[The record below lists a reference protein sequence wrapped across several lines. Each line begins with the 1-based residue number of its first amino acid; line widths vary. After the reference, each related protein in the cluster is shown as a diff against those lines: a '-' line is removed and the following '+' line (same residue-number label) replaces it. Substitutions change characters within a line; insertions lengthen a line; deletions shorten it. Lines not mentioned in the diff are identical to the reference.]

1 MKKAAAFS
9 VIHGAI
15 AILSLGSLAYG
26 QRPIP
31 CKYFPL
37 VGKASIEPSGGLIS
51 LQIRSDPA
59 QFQRGEQ
66 AEYAA
71 KCQLSLYTPA
81 PWLTVVEQT
90 PLDDKGSSTVTL
102 RANPNDVAVAR
113 VATLTVG
120 TPRTVYPGAGP
131 DPANTIVTIEQKS
144 ATHPDQAAPIVNQ
157 LGIVSN
163 ASSLFPV
170 APGSLISIY
179 GSNLATGTATFAV
192 PLPYGSNGTS
202 VLANGNPCPLLYVSP
217 TLINAQLPVDTP
229 TGTITITVNVN
240 GMTGSNTTTVV
251 PAAPGIFM
259 FGGGTEAIVQHTDG
273 SNVTTSSPAAA
284 GEGVAFYGTGIGPL
298 SPALATDQ
306 TAGGEGD
313 LSTATSSCVV
323 QVNGVSA
330 HVGYCGMTPGLV
342 GLAQV
347 NFNMP
352 ANVGTGTST
361 LIWVVNGLPSQ
372 QTTFAT
378 SGPGPSPDACPVI
391 TNFSVSPTSIS
402 AGQTATLSWSVSNA
416 TLENPISI
424 TGIGSVAPSGFD
436 ALLSPSA
443 TTTYTIRV
451 QSSTCATVSASVTL
465 TVTTQAAAPVVNSFT
480 VSPTS
485 IAAGSDASLSWS
497 VSNSSSV
504 SINNGIGSV
513 GSSGNLSVSPS
524 STTTYTITALNSA
537 GASVSSSV
545 TLTVT
550 APLGNVT
557 LVFTNDLI
565 NGATIS
571 VNGTAVGTASAG
583 QTQQITVAS
592 TPSMTISFVV
602 NPTLTNTGVAVGD
615 PFSGTFPVQNA
626 PTGTLNFTISNYFA
640 NSNTYYFAPLITN
653 SSGTDLEMAVNY
665 GLSAQNECNC
675 VAYNGETAVN
685 IGYYLYYSNSNV
697 YGFGNGANY
706 TGAYEYFNDV
716 TGVAANSGVVNL
728 TFSSAFP

>member
-1 MKKAAAFS
+1 
-9 VIHGAI
+9 
-15 AILSLGSLAYG
+15 
-26 QRPIP
+26 
-31 CKYFPL
+31 
-37 VGKASIEPSGGLIS
+37 
-51 LQIRSDPA
+51 
-59 QFQRGEQ
+59 
-66 AEYAA
+66 
-71 KCQLSLYTPA
+71 
-81 PWLTVVEQT
+81 
-90 PLDDKGSSTVTL
+90 VTL
-102 RANPNDVAVAR
+102 RADPNGVPTARTAV
-113 VATLTVG
+113 VTVG
-120 TPRTVYPGAGP
+120 TARTVYPGAGP
-131 DPANTIVTIEQKS
+131 DAANTIVTIEQKP
-144 ATHPDQAAPIVNQ
+144 ATQPNPQAAPVVNE
-157 LGIVSN
+157 LGIVNN
-163 ASSLFPV
+163 ASSQFPV
-170 APGSLISIY
+170 SPGSLISIY
-179 GSNLATGTATFAV
+179 GSNLSNGTATFAL
-192 PLPYGSNGTS
+192 PLPYESNGTQ
-202 VLANGNPCPLLYVSP
+202 VFAEGTLCPLLYVSP
-217 TLINAQLPVDTP
+217 TLINAQLPVDTSN
-229 TGTITITVNVN
+229 GTVTITVSVN
-240 GMTGSNTTTVV
+240 GVTGSNTTTVV

-306 TAGGEGD
+306 AAGGEGD
-313 LSTATSSCVV
+313 LSIATSSCVV
-323 QVNGVSA
+323 RVNGVSA

-424 TGIGSVAPSGFD
+424 TGIGSVAPSGSD

-443 TTTYTIRV
+443 TTTYTISV

-513 GSSGNLSVSPS
+513 GSSGSLSVSPS
-524 STTTYTITALNSA
+524 STTTYTITALNSS

-602 NPTLTNTGVAVGD
+602 NPTLTNTGDAIGD
-615 PFSGTFPVQNA
+615 PFSGMFPVQNS
-626 PTGTLNFTISNYFA
+626 PTGTLNFTISNYFS
-640 NSNTYYFAPLITN
+640 NSNTYYFAPVITN
-653 SSGTDLEMAVNY
+653 TSGTDLEMAVNY
-665 GLSAQNECNC
+665 LLAAQNECNC
-675 VAYNGETAVN
+675 VVYNGDTGIT

-697 YGFGNGANY
+697 VGFANGSDY
-706 TGAYEYFNDV
+706 TGPYEIFNDV
-716 TGVAANSGVVNL
+716 AGVAPNSGVVNL
-728 TFSSAFP
+728 TFSSFP